1 MNKKLVPILIIIGAL
16 LLIILIIWF
25 LFFRGGQEPIE
36 NNVPEAEVVVNQPI
50 EEEQEVEQKPEERRQ
65 NIVPEE
71 RELNANDLGK
81 MASSFAERFGSYSN
95 HSNYS
100 NILDLQI
107 FMTRKMKNWAEKSIE
122 ESKNEYSD
130 IYYGITTKAISSE
143 VQEFDSEAGKAVV
156 LVSTQRKESTGS
168 MSNSSTYYQDILI
181 TYVKERDVWKVDSA
195 YWQ

>member
-130 IYYGITTKAISSE
+130 IYYGITTKAI
-143 VQEFDSEAGKAVV
+143 
-156 LVSTQRKESTGS
+156 
-168 MSNSSTYYQDILI
+168 
-181 TYVKERDVWKVDSA
+181 
-195 YWQ
+195 